1 MPSNYDEL
9 VHFIPLVSPVDT
21 VSAAVTTAEVDTG
34 ECKWLQFYA
43 FFGTVTTQPVVVT
56 LEECTDTSGTG
67 NTAMAF
73 NYRLSAAAGTDT
85 MGAITAAT
93 SSGVTIGVSDD
104 DKCLIVEVDPN
115 AVAALGG
122 PYARLVVTP
131 NGSTSA
137 CEVAVWALALP
148 RNAQNVV
155 PSMLD

>member
-1 MPSNYDEL
+1 MRFDEQN
-9 VHFIPLVSPVDT
+9 HFIPLISPVD
-21 VSAAVTTAEVDTG
+21 AVAVAKTTAEVDLG
-34 ECKWLQFYA
+34 EAQWAQFYA
-43 FFGTVTTQPVVVT
+43 FFGTVTTATVVVT
-56 LEECTDTSGTG
+56 LEKCTDTSGTS
-67 NTAMAF
+67 NTAIAF
-73 NYRLSAAAGTDT
+73 PYRLSAAAGTDT

-93 SSGVTIGVSDD
+93 SSGVTIGVGDD

-137 CEVAVWALALP
+137 CEVAVWAMALP

-155 PSMLD
+155 LSMLD